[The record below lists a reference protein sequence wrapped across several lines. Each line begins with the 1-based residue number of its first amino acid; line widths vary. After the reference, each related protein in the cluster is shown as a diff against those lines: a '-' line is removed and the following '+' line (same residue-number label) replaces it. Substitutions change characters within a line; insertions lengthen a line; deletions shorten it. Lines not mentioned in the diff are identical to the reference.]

1 MVATDGSLLVYETSR
16 PESADAKSSKAGS
29 PKVFAGGCP
38 KLMRWDFLETPKV
51 AIACNS
57 AAMFAPASQVIWTP
71 PTLEKTAGLNS
82 PESVNLK

>member
-38 KLMRWDFLETPKV
+38 KLMRWDFFDTT
-51 AIACNS
+51 NS
-57 AAMFAPASQVIWTP
+57 RVTLTAAKWFA
-71 PTLEKTAGLNS
+71 S
-82 PESVNLK
+82 PSCEAVMIVEP